1 MDLIIPEVESVDTV
15 LVINPDTRV
24 INVGSGLLLG
34 VETDNDAERIK
45 FQCPKIVG
53 DNLDLSQY
61 HIYVHYQN
69 AKGETGK
76 YLCEDVEDAG
86 ENITFSWLLSQKV
99 TIFKG
104 VTKFLVCA
112 KKTDA
117 ETIVWNTTLASGN
130 VLEGL
135 AVDEDIVQQN
145 DDVIEQIL
153 LRLERIERIED
164 INNAKVTFEESL
176 ERTNIESQETMSTI
190 FGKIKKWFS
199 DLKVVAF
206 TGSYDDLLNKPTIP
220 TKTSDLSN
228 DSGYLTSVPSEYVTD
243 TELEEKGFAKS
254 SDIPSKLPNPY
265 KLKFTGAV
273 DDTYD
278 GSAAK
283 TINIPTG
290 SGGSDNIIYKDVAK
304 QLNPNITD
312 SFQRE
317 MWNLKLYGKS
327 TQVTTTG
334 ANLINEMKTGFL
346 TDNQGNL
353 DSTTSIYKTIWILL
367 DIGIYTFSGNVSTRL
382 IRVCKDNGELQIISN
397 TIQKNEPYNFEIT
410 QKSYFGLSFRK
421 EDNTAITINE
431 LFMLNKGSEVLPYE
445 QYSEGKP
452 SPNPQYPQSI
462 TAISQ
467 FEGAP
472 TGGNLFNING
482 NVNVTV
488 IDTQGTKNSVE
499 NGILTSNYNSSI
511 ENLGGQLIRVK
522 KGEKYTISLS
532 IISVGNG
539 KSGYI
544 AIYRNNQM
552 YYFRDLNVG
561 KWETTITAN
570 TDEILLTFGTNM
582 GTGAQ
587 FTNIKVELGTT
598 ATSYTPYQSQ
608 PFTYT
613 PTNPMYSTQDGSIS
627 DYVDVEKGVEVYNMS
642 GAVVFDGNENWSMSG
657 INYGDYVSF
666 YLNGY
671 IARSL
676 VMCNKLPYYNFENN
690 EAIKEAI
697 YI

>member
-1 MDLIIPEVESVDTV
+1 MMLKELNS
-15 LVINPDTRV
+15 N
-24 INVGSGLLLG
+24 
-34 VETDNDAERIK
+34 A
-45 FQCPKIVG
+45 QKIVG

-117 ETIVWNTTLASGN
+117 ETIVWNTTLASGK

-153 LRLERIERIED
+153 LRLERIED

-290 SGGSDNIIYKDVAK
+290 GESGT
-304 QLNPNITD
+304 TD
-312 SFQRE
+312 
-317 MWNLKLYGKS
+317 
-327 TQVTTTG
+327 
-334 ANLINEMKTGFL
+334 
-346 TDNQGNL
+346 
-353 DSTTSIYKTIWILL
+353 
-367 DIGIYTFSGNVSTRL
+367 
-382 IRVCKDNGELQIISN
+382 
-397 TIQKNEPYNFEIT
+397 YNDLE
-410 QKSYFGLSFRK
+410 
-421 EDNTAITINE
+421 
-431 LFMLNKGSEVLPYE
+431 NK
-445 QYSEGKP
+445 
-452 SPNPQYPQSI
+452 PQ
-462 TAISQ
+462 
-467 FEGAP
+467 
-472 TGGNLFNING
+472 ING
-482 NVNVTV
+482 
-488 IDTQGTKNSVE
+488 
-499 NGILTSNYNSSI
+499 
-511 ENLGGQLIRVK
+511 
-522 KGEKYTISLS
+522 
-532 IISVGNG
+532 
-539 KSGYI
+539 
-544 AIYRNNQM
+544 
-552 YYFRDLNVG
+552 
-561 KWETTITAN
+561 
-570 TDEILLTFGTNM
+570 
-582 GTGAQ
+582 
-587 FTNIKVELGTT
+587 VEL
-598 ATSYTPYQSQ
+598 
-608 PFTYT
+608 
-613 PTNPMYSTQDGSIS
+613 
-627 DYVDVEKGVEVYNMS
+627 S
-642 GAVVFDGNENWSMSG
+642 GKK
-657 INYGDYVSF
+657 I
-666 YLNGY
+666 
-671 IARSL
+671 R
-676 VMCNKLPYYNFENN
+676 K
-690 EAIKEAI
+690 
-697 YI
+697 